1 MLQELR
7 VRDFAIIEDI
17 QIGFRPGLNIL
28 SGETGAGKSILLKSL
43 ALLMGDKA
51 DASAVRTGTDQAVV
65 EGSFDLQ
72 SRPDVRRRLESMG
85 IECPDAIMVVRRVVG
100 ASSKARVYINGAL
113 STLSALREVVS
124 PLVEVTGQAVP
135 LIEMTGQHD
144 NRHLLS
150 RTYHLE
156 LLDQY
161 AGTTA
166 LRQEHASL
174 WRETQDLIREM
185 ETIRASERERAQRLD
200 FLVFQRDEILACE
213 LSPGAEIE
221 IESASKRIKHAA
233 RLTEFVQMFE
243 SAIEGEDDNI
253 STRLSRLISRA
264 HELRGLD
271 PSLPERVSGLE
282 TALSQ
287 ILDVAAEL
295 RDYASSLDLDAEAL
309 DRAEERLSRLR
320 QLQKKFGST
329 AEEILAALEHMQN
342 EIGELQ
348 SSDSRLKALAERER
362 ALEQRRVEL
371 AVELHRRRL
380 EAATLFARETN
391 EELSEL
397 NMKGLEFVVEIVQ
410 LDEPLAS
417 GVSAVEFMT
426 KTSMHE
432 PARPLAKTAS
442 GGELSRILLAIKQV
456 VGVGQFPRTYLF
468 DEVDTGVSGE
478 TAEKVGRRLRS
489 IAAGQQVIG
498 VTHLPQVAAMGEA
511 HFFIAKDLSEK
522 PSISSAQSGA
532 TRIARTRVTEL
543 DGQARIREI
552 ARLISGEK
560 LNSTSMA
567 HAETLLSDAARA
579 VMKSTSGKSKE
590 NTSHHLAQR
599 STGQKPVEK
608 TKLEAMGSK
617 ASGAQRPKVENG
629 SGRKQALKKPN
640 ATR

>member
-72 SRPDVRRRLESMG
+72 SRPDVQQRLEAMG
-85 IECPDAIMVVRRVVG
+85 IECLDSVMVVRRVVG
-100 ASSKARVYINGAL
+100 ASSKARVYLNGSL
-113 STLSALREVVS
+113 STLNALREVVS

-150 RTYHLE
+150 RVYHLE

-161 AGTTA
+161 AGTTG
-166 LRQEHASL
+166 LRQEHAAL
-174 WRETQDLIREM
+174 WREIQDLLREM
-185 ETIRASERERAQRLD
+185 EEIRASERERAQRLD

-213 LSPGAEIE
+213 LSPGAEVE

-243 SAIEGEDDNI
+243 SAIESDDDNV
-253 STRLSRLISRA
+253 STRITRLISRA

-271 PSLPERVSGLE
+271 PSLPERVAGLE
-282 TALSQ
+282 GALSQ

-329 AEEILAALEHMQN
+329 AEEILSALESMQA
-342 EIGELQ
+342 EINDLQ
-348 SSDSRLKALAERER
+348 SSDSRLKALADREQN
-362 ALEQRRVEL
+362 LEQRRVDL
-371 AVELHRRRL
+371 ATELHRRRVQ
-380 EAATLFARETN
+380 AANLFARETN

-397 NMKGLEFVVEIVQ
+397 NMKGLEFVVEVLQ
-410 LDEPLAS
+410 LDQPVANGLS
-417 GVSAVEFMT
+417 SIEFMT
-426 KTSMHE
+426 KTSAQE
-432 PARPLAKTAS
+432 PPRPLGKTAS

-456 VGVGQFPRTYLF
+456 VGVGQYPRTYLF

-489 IAAGQQVIG
+489 IAKGQQVIG

-511 HFFIAKDLSEK
+511 HFFIEKDLSEMSHG
-522 PSISSAQSGA
+522 PGANA
-532 TRIARTRVTEL
+532 TRIARTRVQEL
-543 DGQARIREI
+543 DGQARLREI

-567 HAETLLSDAARA
+567 HAQTLLNEATRRDPSVDESRTGSR
-579 VMKSTSGKSKE
+579 VRSSG
-590 NTSHHLAQR
+590 TQR
-599 STGQKPVEK
+599 GPEKKPVDNS
-608 TKLEAMGSK
+608 LE
-617 ASGAQRPKVENG
+617 QRPKTATSVR
-629 SGRKQALKKPN
+629 STKPN
-640 ATR
+640 PNKPAKKVVKTRRPSASR

>member
-1 MLQELR
+1 VLQELR

-51 DASAVRTGTDQAVV
+51 DATAVRTGAEQAVV

-72 SRPDVRRRLESMG
+72 SRPDVRKRLESMG
-85 IECPDAIMVVRRVVG
+85 IESPDSIMVVRRVVG

-150 RTYHLE
+150 RAYHLE

-166 LRQEHASL
+166 LRQEHATL
-174 WRETQDLIREM
+174 WRERQELRREID
-185 ETIRASERERAQRLD
+185 EILASERERAQRLD
-200 FLVFQRDEILACE
+200 FLMFQRDEILACE
-213 LSPGAEIE
+213 LTPGAEVE

-243 SAIEGEDDNI
+243 SAIESDDDNV
-253 STRLSRLISRA
+253 SVRLTRLISRA

-271 PSLPERVSGLE
+271 PSLPDRVAGLE
-282 TALSQ
+282 SALSQ

-329 AEEILAALEHMQN
+329 AEEILAALEQMQL
-342 EIGELQ
+342 EIGELE
-348 SSDSRLKALAERER
+348 SSDLRLKSLTDREHQLERQRSELAE
-362 ALEQRRVEL
+362 
-371 AVELHRRRL
+371 ELHRRRV
-380 EAATLFARETN
+380 EAAQLFARETN
-391 EELSEL
+391 AELSEL
-397 NMKGLEFVVEIVQ
+397 NMKGLEFVVEISAS
-410 LDEPLAS
+410 DEAS
-417 GVSAVEFMT
+417 PSGISAVEFMT
-426 KTSMHE
+426 KTSSQE
-432 PARPLAKTAS
+432 PPRALAKTAS

-456 VGVGQFPRTYLF
+456 VGVGQYPRTYLF

-489 IAAGQQVIG
+489 IAGGQQVIG

-511 HFFIAKDLSEK
+511 HFFIAKDLSD
-522 PSISSAQSGA
+522 SSPGA
-532 TRIARTRVTEL
+532 KASATSVARTRVTEL

-567 HAETLLSDAARA
+567 HAQTLLSDAARI
-579 VMKSTSGKSKE
+579 KLNSTAEEADRVGK
-590 NTSHHLAQR
+590 NLPR
-599 STGQKPVEK
+599 SAGQKPVDK
-608 TKLEAMGSK
+608 SRPTSLSTKDSMAKSPKSRRDVDRK
-617 ASGAQRPKVENG
+617 AAS
-629 SGRKQALKKPN
+629 KKPT
-640 ATR
+640 ASR